1 VLDEGPIDK
10 RHCKGGGSGYAG
22 CSQDKEEARMILNI
36 ALILGFQLTGEV
48 LARALALPVPG
59 PVIGMALLLTGF
71 LIRPKLAERVLPTSQ
86 GLLKHLSLLFV
97 PAGVGV
103 ISHAEALGQSG
114 PALLAALVG
123 STVLALAAG
132 ALTFVGLA
140 RLTGNGGKDSA

>member
-1 VLDEGPIDK
+1 
-10 RHCKGGGSGYAG
+10 
-22 CSQDKEEARMILNI
+22 MILNI
-36 ALILGFQLTGEV
+36 ALILGFQLAGEV

-59 PVIGMALLLTGF
+59 PVIGMALLLAGF